1 MHTRKM
7 LLLKA
12 TGFLLIVRI
21 FDCAVIVQDK
31 ESDNIAKA
39 SEALLHHSEN
49 QEFYFVAL
57 SRSTKIN
64 DTLSYLTKHSPV
76 PVQIETNLKKL
87 KDRRRTHVFVLLNDY
102 EAFDKFQTQLTI
114 QNVYPNG
121 FYTVVFPNGNNTVEI
136 EKMFTTLW
144 QKFIFNVN
152 VVTQNEKIEI
162 FTFMPFQKD
171 GKCGDTSVVKINE
184 FDTNS
189 MQWMKNELYPKK
201 FRDLHK
207 CPIRCGAFNLEPAI
221 IIEQKEKEAP
231 SFTGFD
237 VDIFNELLHS
247 IHATV
252 KFTAYPID
260 TGKIFENGSATG
272 LLGRTM
278 RGDVDGSLR
287 SWSLQLDRRIV
298 LSETVSY
305 FSDKLIMV
313 MPLPVPLNPLL
324 KFVRP
329 MQLEVWCSII
339 AIVIIASIVI
349 FLFNLMPKHY
359 YRMIIGEDLRHNYL
373 NILIGF
379 VGLSQTTLPEKNF
392 PRFLLMMFLI
402 FCLIVRSLYLGSLF
416 NMLKSD
422 VRSKEF
428 VSIRDFYDAG
438 FNFYMYETLSQRVDY
453 REINEK

>member
-1 MHTRKM
+1 M

-12 TGFLLIVRI
+12 IGFLLIVRI
-21 FDCAVIVQDK
+21 FDCAVIISK
-31 ESDNIAKA
+31 ESGNIAKA
-39 SEALLHHSEN
+39 TEALLHHSEN
-49 QEFYFVAL
+49 QEFYFVVL
-57 SRSTKIN
+57 SRNAKIN
-64 DTLSYLTKHSPV
+64 NTLSYLTKSSPV

-87 KDRRRTHVFVLLNDY
+87 KDRRRTHVLILLSDY
-102 EAFDKFQTQLTI
+102 ESFDKFQTQLTI
-114 QNVYPNG
+114 QNIYPNG
-121 FYTVVFPNGNNTVEI
+121 FYTIVLFSGN
-136 EKMFTTLW
+136 FTAEMERIFSVLW

-152 VVTQNEKIEI
+152 IIIENTETVEM
-162 FTFMPFQKD
+162 FSFKPFQRD
-171 GKCGDTSVVKINE
+171 GKCGDTSAVKTNE
-184 FDTNS
+184 FNAKS
-189 MQWMKNELYPKK
+189 FRWENENFYPKK
-201 FRDLHK
+201 FHDLHNCTIK
-207 CPIRCGAFNLEPAI
+207 CGAFNLEPAI
-221 IIEQKEKEAP
+221 IIEQKENAAP
-231 SFTGFD
+231 SFSGFD

-247 IHATV
+247 IQANV

-260 TGKIFENGSATG
+260 TGKILANGSGTG

-278 RGDVDGSLR
+278 RGEVDASLR
-287 SWSLQLDRRIV
+287 SWSLQLDRRVV

-305 FSDKLIMV
+305 FSDKLIMI
-313 MPLPVPLNPLL
+313 MPLPVPLSPLL

-329 MQLEVWCSII
+329 MDLEVWCSII
-339 AIVIIASIVI
+339 AIVIIASFVI
-349 FLFNLMPKHY
+349 FLFNIMPKNY

-428 VSIRDFYDAG
+428 VSIKNFYDAG
-438 FNFYMYETLSQRVDY
+438 FNFYVYETLSQRLDY
-453 REINEK
+453 KEVNEK